1 MNLYAQWDWTKK
13 VHVRYHDTSGQ
24 ATGMPGNAEQHP
36 GDHYTIPSQAPT
48 CPGYRFKGWANEE
61 NGKPYYQPGDAITIG
76 ADVDAINLYP
86 VWEQAGTGV
95 LPSAGLPA
103 KAVPIIAAAGALLL
117 IPISVFM
124 IRRRRRIRP

>member
-48 CPGYRFKGWANEE
+48 RPGYRFKGWANEE

-76 ADVDAINLYP
+76 SDIDAIDLYP
-86 VWEQAGTGV
+86 VWEQTGTGV

-117 IPISVFM
+117 IPVSVLM
-124 IRRRRRIRP
+124 IRRHGRIRP